1 MIHYQLFCGQ
11 GHEFDGWFANS
22 TAFEDQLE
30 RKLVACPF
38 CNDTRVQRA
47 LMAPAI
53 GRKSNRDPETT
64 VNAEPAPTPPA
75 PAPATAP
82 ALLPS
87 PQQSMQMMDALQQI
101 RTEIEQTCDYVGEEF
116 AEEARKIHY
125 GETDARG
132 IYGETTLQD
141 AQELIDEGIAIA
153 PLPWLPKTQS

>member
-1 MIHYQLFCGQ
+1 MIHYQLYCGQ

-53 GRKSNRDPETT
+53 GRKSNRDPDQT
-64 VNAEPAPTPPA
+64 VNAEPASSVPA
-75 PAPATAP
+75 PAPVTVP
-82 ALLPS
+82 EPLPS
-87 PQQSMQMMDALQQI
+87 PQHAMQMMGLLQEI
-101 RTEIEQTCDYVGEEF
+101 RTEIEKTCDYVGEDF

-132 IYGETTLQD
+132 IYGETTLHD
-141 AQELIDEGIAIA
+141 AQELMEEGIAIA